1 MKINS
6 MLFKTITIYEDVL
19 INLYYL
25 NQLDVYRVFFLYI
38 SIQLS
43 RFVTPVDDI
52 DNDLVEL
59 ESMGN
64 PTTGV

>member
-1 MKINS
+1 

-25 NQLDVYRVFFLYI
+25 NQLDVYRVFFYIYI

>member
-1 MKINS
+1 

-64 PTTGV
+64 PTTRM

>member
-1 MKINS
+1 

>member
-1 MKINS
+1 

-25 NQLDVYRVFFLYI
+25 NQLDVYRGLFFLYI

>member
-1 MKINS
+1 

-38 SIQLS
+38 SIHLS